1 MCGIYSREIA
11 DFICLS
17 KNCTDLFVR
26 HCSKTLKKNSVSD
39 FFFFGHCLNKIFQT
53 LYNYV
58 ACIEAY
64 MHILVLVTLI
74 IFTGKDSISC
84 IKMKMVFLR
93 FVLIQFSA
101 NFVQC
106 WCGMH

>member
-1 MCGIYSREIA
+1 
-11 DFICLS
+11 
-17 KNCTDLFVR
+17 
-26 HCSKTLKKNSVSD
+26 
-39 FFFFGHCLNKIFQT
+39 
-53 LYNYV
+53 
-58 ACIEAY
+58 